1 MEIEFLGAAGIVTGS
16 CHMLTVNNKQYLL
29 DCGMFQGI
37 REITKRNF
45 VPFAFDPKKIQG
57 VFLSHPHIDHS
68 GLIPK
73 LYKYG
78 FRGAIY
84 CTKATK
90 DLCRIMLEDSA
101 DIQERETIYD
111 NKRLKREG
119 LALREP
125 LYTKKDAILCMKLF
139 KAVEYGHIVS
149 VSPDV
154 SLVFKDAGHILG
166 SAIIEIFVKE
176 KEVKKKLVFS
186 GDLGKPNSPI
196 VKDPTMI
203 SEADYV
209 IMESTYGSRIH
220 EDVEERKTILLNII
234 KENYK
239 KGGVLMIPSF
249 AIERTQELIY
259 ALNEFVEHNKMP
271 KMDVYVDSPLATKAT
286 TVFMKHPE
294 CYDKEIKDLIAQ
306 GDLPFEFPGLRY
318 VVSVQESKKLNDKKD
333 PFIIIAGSG
342 MCNGGRIKH
351 HLKNH
356 LKERKSTVLFIG
368 YQAKGTL
375 GRRIR
380 DGAKKIKIYGQWYD
394 IKVNIESI
402 GGFSGHADQPF
413 LLEWAKNFKDKPQ
426 IYIVHGEPREST
438 ALAEEIKK
446 FNKNVHIAKLHQIV
460 KIV

>member
-16 CHMLTVNNKQYLL
+16 CHLLTVNKKKYLI

-37 REITKRNF
+37 REITKRNYL
-45 VPFAFDPKKIQG
+45 PFAFNPRDIEG

-68 GLIPK
+68 GLLPK
-73 LYKYG
+73 LYKEG
-78 FRGAIY
+78 FRGVIY
-84 CTKATK
+84 ATRAAK

-111 NKRLKREG
+111 NRRLKREG
-119 LALREP
+119 LPLRES
-125 LYTKKDAILCMKLF
+125 LYTKKDALYCMKLF
-139 KAVEYGHIVS
+139 RAVDYNKIINVS
-149 VSPDV
+149 SEI

-166 SAIIEIFVKE
+166 SAIIEIFAKE
-176 KEVKKKLVFS
+176 KETKKKIVFS

-203 SEADYV
+203 STADYV

-220 EDVEERKTILLNII
+220 EDVKEKKEILLNII
-234 KENYK
+234 KKNYR

-249 AIERTQELIY
+249 AIERAQEIIY
-259 ALNEFVEHNKMP
+259 ALNEFVEHNLIP

-286 TVFMKHPE
+286 AIFMMHPE
-294 CYDKEIKDLIAQ
+294 CYDQEIKKLIAE
-306 GDLPFEFPGLRY
+306 GDMPFEFPRLRY
-318 VVSVQESKKLNDKKD
+318 IASVQESKKLNDKKE

-356 LKERKSTVLFIG
+356 LKERNSTVLFIG

-380 DGAKKIKIYGQWYD
+380 DGAKKVKIYGQWYN
-394 IKVNIESI
+394 IKVNVESI

-413 LLEWAKNFKDKPQ
+413 LLEWARNFKGKPK
-426 IYIVHGEPREST
+426 IYIVHGEPMEST

-446 FNKNVHIAKLHQIV
+446 FNNNVHIAKLRQVVNIV
-460 KIV
+460 